1 MSQGQETSDGGFV
14 DRRSYGSVS
23 LPPATERR
31 QFADSHEGL
40 SPAARELA
48 LAIDQFKVRHRRRF
62 LSYEEI
68 LTVVES
74 LGYHK

>member
-1 MSQGQETSDGGFV
+1 MSQGLETSDGGFV
-14 DRRSYGSVS
+14 DRRNYGSES
-23 LPPATERR
+23 PPPAADRR
-31 QFADSHEGL
+31 QFADGHEGL

-48 LAIDQFKVRHRRRF
+48 LAIDEHKVRHRRRF

-68 LTVVES
+68 LGIVES

>member
-1 MSQGQETSDGGFV
+1 MSQGLETSGETFV
-14 DRRSYGSVS
+14 DRRDYNSQTAPP
-23 LPPATERR
+23 LPDRR

-40 SPAARELA
+40 SSDARQLA
-48 LAIDQFKVRHRRRF
+48 LAIDEYKVRHCRRF

-68 LTVVES
+68 LAVVES